1 MDENKTGIRNRDIEL
16 LTRIFYI
23 MQDIRSLQRRSD
35 FQNDLLFSTTKRLTG
50 MPGGGGLPHGFD
62 VIIGELEEMNRDYGD
77 KIGDYIRDLRKAE
90 KIINGIP
97 SGTMRTFVRMYYVDQ
112 VEKAEIMKDLE
123 MTEYQFDKA
132 RKAIEEAESM
142 RKTDWPEKFRME
154 KPEI

>member
-1 MDENKTGIRNRDIEL
+1 MDENKVGIRNRDIEL